1 MYKIAETATLNNIG
15 VLVDAE
21 ESWIQDTIDGIT
33 MKTMREF
40 NIDKVYIY
48 LRQNFTEKAVYN
60 LLKIAVVMLS
70 KWFYLRDETGERSLY
85 GKRKKQS

>member
-1 MYKIAETATLNNIG
+1 M
-15 VLVDAE
+15 DAE

-60 LLKIAVVMLS
+60 LLKIVVVVH
-70 KWFYLRDETGERSLY
+70 
-85 GKRKKQS
+85 